1 MTQEDKAYK
10 NVMDA
15 LEPEQPSMRF
25 TKNVMDTI
33 GGMEVAPVAKRY
45 VNPLVIKGIVAML
58 ILCMFVSLYVVFT
71 NAGSLPEY
79 TNQLPIREL
88 PQNFSLYLLGINI
101 VLLMIL
107 AERWLSSKRRILY
120 LQKNQ

>member
-25 TKNVMDTI
+25 TKNVMDAI
-33 GGMEVAPVAKRY
+33 EGMEIAPVGKRY
-45 VNPLVIKGIVAML
+45 VNPLVVKGIAAVL
-58 ILCMFVSLYVVFT
+58 ILCILVSIFVVFT
-71 NAGSLPEY
+71 SASSLPEY
-79 TNQLPIREL
+79 TNKL
-88 PQNFSLYLLGINI
+88 PQNSSLYLLGINI

-107 AERWLSSKRRILY
+107 VERWLSSKKRIQD
-120 LQKNQ
+120 LQNNR

>member
-25 TKNVMDTI
+25 TKNVMDAI
-33 GGMEVAPVAKRY
+33 EGMEVAPVGKRY
-45 VNPLVIKGIVAML
+45 VNPLVVKGIVAML

-79 TNQLPIREL
+79 TNQLPIHEL

-107 AERWLSSKRRILY
+107 AERWLSSKRRIQD

>member
-25 TKNVMDTI
+25 SKNVMDAI
-33 GGMEVAPVAKRY
+33 GGMEVAPVGKRY
-45 VNPLVIKGIVAML
+45 VNPLIIKAIAAVLVMC
-58 ILCMFVSLYVVFT
+58 ILVSIFVVFT
-71 NAGSLPEY
+71 SASSLPEY
-79 TNQLPIREL
+79 TNKLPE
-88 PQNFSLYLLGINI
+88 NFSIYLLGINI

-107 AERWLSSKRRILY
+107 AERWLSSKKRIQD